1 MSEGFQVSRLADD
14 ESVLL
19 IELFDPAWNYYHQA
33 IDQSLALIAQ
43 SDVPQYIILQSP
55 PVLPKE
61 QPLPH
66 FRQTAMKWQQHPQLQ
81 AMVIVLPEK
90 HTSSFFN
97 SISQVLTRMILPHY
111 VQKSFYVRTFEEAL
125 TRIRAL
131 RTQLSRMIS
140 QNLPS
145 QA

>member
-1 MSEGFQVSRLADD
+1 MSEFFRVSRLADD

-19 IELFDPAWNYYHQA
+19 IDLFDPAWIYYHQA
-33 IDQSLALIAQ
+33 IDQAFALIDQ
-43 SDVPQYIILQSP
+43 SDAPQYLILQAP

-81 AMVIVLPEK
+81 AMVIVMPER

-97 SISQVLTRMILPHY
+97 SIAQVLTRMILPHY
-111 VQKSFYVRTFEEAL
+111 VQVNFYVSTYEDAL
-125 TRIRAL
+125 TRIRTL
-131 RTQLSRMIS
+131 RTQPSRM
-140 QNLPS
+140 LPQDLSS